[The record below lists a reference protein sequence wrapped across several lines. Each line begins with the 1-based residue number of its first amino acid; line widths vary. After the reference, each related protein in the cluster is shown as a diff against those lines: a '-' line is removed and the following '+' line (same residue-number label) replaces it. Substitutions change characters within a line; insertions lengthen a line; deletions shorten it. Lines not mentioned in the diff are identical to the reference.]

1 MKRVIDL
8 ERRAAIAERL
18 RFYRDLGVY
27 DLYRRAVPSDVR
39 DAGLAGDAAAAT
51 VEGDMSLPDTPLRKN
66 RRVSLSVPLDDEQT
80 SMRTIRDPGLLNVPL
95 DEQTSMRKI
104 RHPKSEVDKPAAL
117 AAIREDLGDCKRC
130 KLHQL
135 GRKQIVFG
143 VGNPEAELM
152 FVGEG
157 PGADEDQQGEPF
169 VGRAGQ
175 LLNNMISAMG
185 LRREDVYIGNVVK
198 CRPPQN
204 RTPERDECETCS
216 PFLMR
221 QIATV
226 RPKIIV
232 ALGAVAARTLLGMND
247 SMAKLRGRI
256 YDFSP
261 GRCGVLDQACR
272 DLSPRLPAARPA
284 AEEGSLARPSDGDA
298 LSWTCH
304 PQQERRAGLRPDE
317 PAILRCCAACSA
329 RYPLYV
335 QGRRCAGCRRRTRDR
350 ALSRKTAAR
359 HCLAPAR
366 RTAQRERQ
374 TQIGNRRA

>member
-1 MKRVIDL
+1 MKRVLDP
-8 ERRAAIAERL
+8 ERRAAIAARL

-27 DLYRRAVPSDVR
+27 DFYRRAVPSDATEP
-39 DAGLAGDAAAAT
+39 AGTFDSGSVSEPMEIST
-51 VEGDMSLPDTPLRKN
+51 VL
-66 RRVSLSVPLDDEQT
+66 
-80 SMRTIRDPGLLNVPL
+80 
-95 DEQTSMRKI
+95 
-104 RHPKSEVDKPAAL
+104 DKPAAL
-117 AAIREDLGDCKRC
+117 VAIREDLGDCTRC

-143 VGNPEAELM
+143 VGNPEADLM

-157 PGADEDQQGEPF
+157 PGADEDEQGEPF

-175 LLNNMISAMG
+175 LLNNMIVAMG

-261 GRCGVLDQACR
+261 GHAEFSTKLAVTYHPAYLLR
-272 DLSPRLPAARPA
+272 DPRQKKEAWQDLQMVMRYL
-284 AEEGSLARPSDGDA
+284 GLATPVRSG
-298 LSWTCH
+298 
-304 PQQERRAGLRPDE
+304 E
-317 PAILRCCAACSA
+317 
-329 RYPLYV
+329 
-335 QGRRCAGCRRRTRDR
+335 QG
-350 ALSRKTAAR
+350 
-359 HCLAPAR
+359 
-366 RTAQRERQ
+366 
-374 TQIGNRRA
+374 